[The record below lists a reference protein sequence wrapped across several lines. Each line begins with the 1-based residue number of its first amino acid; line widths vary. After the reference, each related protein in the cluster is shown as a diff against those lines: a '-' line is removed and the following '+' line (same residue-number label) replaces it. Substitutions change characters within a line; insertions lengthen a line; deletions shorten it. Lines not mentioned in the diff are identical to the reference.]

1 MRALLAL
8 SAAILL
14 SGAAN
19 AKEYALI
26 LSESERQALVVI
38 IDAAVKAQ
46 GVQIIDSA
54 GTLLGKVRAAN
65 EVVPH
70 QDTPPQPQPPAS
82 LEGGL

>member
-8 SAAILL
+8 SIAILMG
-14 SGAAN
+14 GAAN
-19 AKEYALI
+19 AKEYALF

-38 IDAAVKAQ
+38 IDAALKAQ
-46 GVQIIDSA
+46 GIQIIDSA

-70 QDTPPQPQPPAS
+70 VDNPPQAAPS
-82 LEGGL
+82 GGAP